1 MWRRRADR
9 QRHMNTLA
17 AELETGDVSFMSK
30 THKRSAVT
38 TRASLDAARDEL
50 RADTE
55 RGAGGRAALERH
67 ADRVDGVLRQLYDDA
82 GAPGR
87 PVAIIALGG
96 YGRRHLGLHSDIDLL
111 VLFGGRIGRTGER
124 FLRAFLN
131 PLWDLGVVVGH
142 QVREIDEFTDLEIDN
157 PEFLLALLDAR
168 PVAGQ
173 ADLLDRLSAMFHSA
187 RTHAYIQRSLL
198 GLIEERHAKFN
209 DTLYQLEPD
218 VKEAPG
224 SLRDLM
230 AARTL
235 AALTDPLLLR
245 RVPADPE
252 RLDEAED
259 FMLCVRS
266 ILHLECG
273 RNQNVLSHELQERA
287 AEVLGYPGAE
297 PRQQVER
304 LMSDYFRHAR
314 TVSRLL
320 DWARRT
326 APVPVGANLGL
337 TRDGIR
343 FLDPVE
349 AEQKPAS
356 WIGAFQAAIDADVE
370 VTEDTLSCIERQ
382 VDGFSPEDFVT
393 EPAAVLRLLKPRPR
407 LYAALSQMHD
417 CGLLGRLL
425 PEFQAISWRVVRD
438 FYHKYTVDEHTLL
451 TIRNLERLVRTAAPY
466 RQRFKSVAA
475 GVPSLELLV
484 LALLL
489 HDVGKWRD
497 DEHAPESVRM
507 AVDVLDRLEMTGE
520 ARETVLF
527 LIGNH
532 LRMSVAAFRRDTED
546 PATVKEFAA
555 LVGTEDRLKMLCLMT
570 LADIEAVSPD
580 TLTPWKEELIW
591 RLYVDTYNYLT
602 QRYGDELIDRDQP
615 ALVELLTGRP
625 DDLPEMEIRRFVEGL
640 PQRYLQLF
648 SREAVYHHVRLARD
662 IGPDEVHASLES
674 SDSAWTVAV
683 VTLDKPFAFSNIC
696 GVLSSFGI
704 SILRGNALTNPNGLV
719 LDVFQCSDDERFL
732 ELNPGAHDQVLQVLR
747 DVVSAHSDVETLMR
761 GREQSTLQWNQA
773 ARVPPVVHID
783 NQASGRYTVLDIVA
797 GNAVGLL
804 YRISRA
810 ISAHGCEVDLVL
822 MSTEG
827 ERAIDVFHITKAGIK
842 LTEAEQRR
850 LTAELQT
857 TLEGLV

>member
-1 MWRRRADR
+1 MPKAQSSGADVTIRAA
-9 QRHMNTLA
+9 L
-17 AELETGDVSFMSK
+17 DV
-30 THKRSAVT
+30 
-38 TRASLDAARDEL
+38 ARDEL
-50 RADTE
+50 RADTT
-55 RGAGGRAALERH
+55 RGAGGRASLERH
-67 ADRVDGVLRQLYDDA
+67 ADRVDGVLRQLFADA
-82 GAPGR
+82 GVPDR

-96 YGRRHLGLHSDIDLL
+96 YGRRHLSLHSDIDLL
-111 VLFGGRIGRTGER
+111 VLFGGRIGRSGER
-124 FLRAFLN
+124 FLRKFLN

-142 QVREIDEFTDLEIDN
+142 QVREIDEFADLEIDN

-168 PVAGQ
+168 PVAG
-173 ADLLDRLSAMFHSA
+173 ATELLDRLGAMFHSA
-187 RTHAYIQRSLL
+187 GTHAYIQRSLL
-198 GLIEERHAKFN
+198 QLIEERHAKFN

-235 AALTDPLLLR
+235 AVLTDPLLLR
-245 RVPADPE
+245 RVSADPE

-259 FMLCVRS
+259 FMLRVRS

-273 RNQNVLSHELQERA
+273 RNQNVLGHELQERA
-287 AEVLGYPGAE
+287 AELLDYPGGE

-314 TVSRLL
+314 TVSRSLE
-320 DWARRT
+320 WARRT
-326 APVPVGANLGL
+326 APVPVGRNLGL
-337 TRDGIR
+337 SRDGIR
-343 FLDPVE
+343 FLDAVE
-349 AEQKPAS
+349 AERNPAS
-356 WIGAFQAAIDADVE
+356 WIGAFQAAIDEDVE
-370 VTEDTLSCIERQ
+370 VTEDALSCIERQ
-382 VDGFSPEDFVT
+382 VDSYSPEDFT
-393 EPAAVLRLLKPRPR
+393 PEPEDRAAVLRLLKPTPR
-407 LYAALSQMHD
+407 LYAGLSQMHD

-451 TIRNLERLVRTAAPY
+451 TIRNLERLVRTDAPH
-466 RQRFKSVAA
+466 RQRFKSVAE

-507 AVDVLDRLEMTGE
+507 AVDVLDRLQVTGE
-520 ARETVLF
+520 ARDTVLF

-532 LRMSVAAFRRDTED
+532 LRMSVAAFQRDTDD
-546 PATVKEFAA
+546 PNIVKEFAS

-591 RLYVDTYNYLT
+591 RLYVDAYNHLT
-602 QRYGDELIDRDQP
+602 QRYGDELISQDQP
-615 ALVELLTGRP
+615 GLVELLAGRP
-625 DDLPEMEIRRFVEGL
+625 ADLPEAEIRRFVQGL

-648 SREAVYHHVRLARD
+648 RREAVYRHVRLARD
-662 IGPDEVHASLES
+662 IAPDEVHASLES

-683 VTLDKPFAFSNIC
+683 VTLDKPFVFSNIC

-704 SILRGNALTNPNGLV
+704 NILRGNALTNPNGLV

-732 ELNPGAHDQVLQVLR
+732 ELNPAAHDHVLQVLR
-747 DVVSAHSDVETLMR
+747 DVVSAHTDVDSLLR
-761 GREQSTLQWNQA
+761 GRAQNTLQWHVA
-773 ARVPPVVHID
+773 ARVPPVVHAD
-783 NQASGRYTVLDIVA
+783 NEASGRYTILDIVA

-804 YRISRA
+804 YRISRV
-810 ISAHGCEVDLVL
+810 ISEHGCEVDLVL

-850 LTAELQT
+850 LTSDLQK
-857 TLEGLV
+857 TLEGTV